1 MTQTKPIL
9 LLSFLLLLSSFGVL
23 AQEQDENG
31 KWWDN
36 NLTFVVTKDQLLEFG
51 ELSICVFDTS
61 RDMCVQ
67 NLITPFEVLIYNKE
81 GDQIWSSLWRGN
93 NTDLKFSKELPN
105 AHYIIIRAKRDFVIN
120 KRTGTRIHQK
130 EPMEIKYTVRR

>member
-1 MTQTKPIL
+1 MNPMTQTKPIL

-67 NLITPFEVLIYNKE
+67 NLITPFEVLIYNL
-81 GDQIWSSLWRGN
+81 SL
-93 NTDLKFSKELPN
+93 
-105 AHYIIIRAKRDFVIN
+105 
-120 KRTGTRIHQK
+120 
-130 EPMEIKYTVRR
+130 